1 MKIITV
7 ELDDELYEELL
18 KKAREEG
25 FLTISEYLNSLI
37 LRTIEKEGKET
48 FEGES
53 RKSSSM
59 ERLLGIIER
68 KVHDTVNPF
77 TQKIDDVNRK
87 IASLIEKLETI
98 EERLN
103 SLEEKTKS
111 IESIAEETKAPK
123 ETKKVKKTAMDIL
136 KEQKV
141 IFERDIA
148 TKIRDRDTFFAKL
161 EREGAI
167 VIEAKNER
175 IAVDPQFWHQLIE
188 KLKNIRTSNDEE
200 MKKLLDPIEFK
211 VVQKLR
217 ESALLIFDNTT
228 KIWNL
233 VL

>member
-1 MKIITV
+1 MKIVTIN
-7 ELDDELYEELL
+7 LDDELYEELL
-18 KKAREEG
+18 RRAREEG
-25 FLTISEYLNSLI
+25 FLTVAEYLNSLI
-37 LRTIEKEGKET
+37 LRMFEEGDTEVIKE
-48 FEGES
+48 ES
-53 RKSSSM
+53 KKHSTM
-59 ERLLGIIER
+59 ERLLSIIER
-68 KVHDTVNPF
+68 KVYDAVNPF
-77 TQKIDDVNRK
+77 TQKIDDINRK
-87 IASLIEKLETI
+87 IALLIERLEAL

-103 SLEEKTKS
+103 SLEEKSKS
-111 IESIAEETKAPK
+111 MESVTEETKTPK
-123 ETKKVKKTAMDIL
+123 EIKKAKKTAMDIL

-175 IAVDPQFWHQLIE
+175 IAVDPQFWQQLMD
-188 KLKNIRTSNDEE
+188 KLKDIKTNNEEE
-200 MKKLLDPIEFK
+200 MKKLLDPVEFK

-228 KIWNL
+228 KVWNL